1 MENLPQN
8 QGFMDPNHVP
18 KEFSIPYDMVEL
30 PSQGLLYPNKKST
43 VKVEYLT
50 ALDENILSSPNI
62 SNSTSI
68 LDILISRKVKDLGFE
83 YDQMLAGDRMALLIY
98 LRVTGFGEKY
108 TQMVYDEKLKKMVKG
123 EIDLSKL
130 EQKKLTVK
138 PDENGL
144 FDFTLPSTGSKIKF
158 KLLTA
163 LDEKIIDDRNEQL
176 QERSGEDYSFVPQ
189 LRLEQTVQ
197 SIDGET
203 DKIKISN
210 ILKRLNIVD
219 IRKFN
224 KYVTE
229 IEPGIN
235 FKTIARTP
243 GGASV
248 PCFFRFGSNFFW
260 PEL

>member
-1 MENLPQN
+1 MENIPQN
-8 QGFMDPNHVP
+8 QNFMDPTHIP
-18 KEFSIPYDMVEL
+18 KELAIPFDMVEL

-62 SNSTSI
+62 SNNGSV
-68 LDILISRKVKDLGFE
+68 LDILISRKVKDLGFDYE
-83 YDQMLAGDRMALLIY
+83 NMLAGDRMAILIY

-108 TQMVYDEKLKKMVKG
+108 TQLVYDEKLKKMVKG

-144 FDFTLPSTGSKIKF
+144 FDFTLPTSGNKIKF
-158 KLLTA
+158 KILTGK
-163 LDEKIIDDRNEQL
+163 DENIIDERNKQL
-176 QERSGEDYSFVPQ
+176 QERNQEELSYVPQ

-210 ILKRLNIVD
+210 ILKRLNIMD

-224 KYVTE
+224 KYVME
-229 IEPGIN
+229 IEPGMN

-248 PCFFRFGSNFFW
+248 PCFLRFGSNFFW

>member
-1 MENLPQN
+1 MENLPN
-8 QGFMDPNHVP
+8 NTGFMDPNHVP
-18 KEFSIPYDMVEL
+18 KEFAIPFDMVEL
-30 PSQGLLYPNKKST
+30 PSQGLLYPKKQST

-62 SNSTSI
+62 SNSGSI

-83 YDQMLAGDRMALLIY
+83 YDKMLAGDRMALLIY

-108 TQMVYDEKLKKMVKG
+108 TQLVYDENIKKMVKG
-123 EIDLSKL
+123 EIDLTKL

-138 PDENGL
+138 PDDKGL
-144 FDFTLPSTGSKIKF
+144 FDFTLPTSAHKIKF

-163 LDEKIIDDRNEQL
+163 LDEKIIEERNDHL
-176 QERSGEDYSFVPQ
+176 RERSGEDYSFVPQ
-189 LRLEQTVQ
+189 LRLEQTVH

-203 DKIKISN
+203 DKIKVSN
-210 ILKRLNIVD
+210 ILKRLNIMD

-235 FKTIARTP
+235 FKTTARTP
-243 GGASV
+243 GGVSV
-248 PCFFRFGSNFFW
+248 PCFLRFGSNFFW

>member
-1 MENLPQN
+1 MENSPQN
-8 QGFMDPNHVP
+8 QSYMDPTHIP
-18 KEFSIPYDMVEL
+18 KELSIPFDMVEL
-30 PSQGLLYPNKKST
+30 PSQGILYPNKKST

-62 SNSTSI
+62 SNNGSV
-68 LDILISRKVKDLGFE
+68 LDILISRKVKDLGFD
-83 YDQMLAGDRMALLIY
+83 YDKMLSGDRMALLIY

-108 TQMVYDEKLKKMVKG
+108 TQLVYDEKSKKMVKG

-130 EQKKLTVK
+130 EQNKLTVK

-144 FDFTLPSTGSKIKF
+144 FDFTLPTGGNKIKF

-163 LDEKIIDDRNEQL
+163 FDEKIIDDRNSQL
-176 QERSGEDYSFVPQ
+176 QERSGNEESFIPI
-189 LRLEQTVQ
+189 LRLEQSIV
-197 SIDGET
+197 SIDGVT
-203 DKIKISN
+203 DKISLSN
-210 ILKRLNIVD
+210 IIKRLNIMD
-219 IRKFN
+219 IRKYN

-229 IEPGIN
+229 IEPGMN

-243 GGASV
+243 GGASI
-248 PCFFRFGSNFFW
+248 PCFLRFGSNFFW